1 MTLETCQ
8 DFPAILC
15 RDLALCSQ
23 GQVQL
28 VLAGRRDLRNEQLS
42 LRKESINIP
51 VQGGGNSSGMLILL
65 SPPQEPADRLMTV
78 QYMKMLAGVCRF
90 LLSMFG
96 FTSAVL
102 LPLHGS
108 GVRTAPALTER
119 EREILKLL
127 CQGYNLRQIAQRLDI
142 EPETVGR
149 HKRRID
155 DKLEVPREL
164 EMAHHL
170 EVTVLAYLSGLF
182 SPLTDLRDA

>member
-42 LRKESINIP
+42 LRKESIKIP
-51 VQGGGNSSGMLILL
+51 VQGGGNNSGMLILL

-78 QYMKMLAGVCRF
+78 QYMKMLAGMCRF

-96 FTSAVL
+96 FMAPVL
-102 LPLHGS
+102 LPLHRADA
-108 GVRTAPALTER
+108 RTVPQLTGR
-119 EREILKLL
+119 EREVLKLL
-127 CQGYNLRQIAQRLDI
+127 CQ
-142 EPETVGR
+142 
-149 HKRRID
+149 
-155 DKLEVPREL
+155 
-164 EMAHHL
+164 
-170 EVTVLAYLSGLF
+170 
-182 SPLTDLRDA
+182 